1 MKGIK
6 TLCLGFFILINQ
18 KNEDG
23 KKGREKK
30 GRWKE
35 SEWW

>member
-23 KKGREKK
+23 KRGREKERK
-30 GRWKE
+30 VERE
-35 SEWW
+35 